1 MNLWIVWLSAGVC
14 PIRRESLQSLHEAV
28 KVSREKH
35 PELNL
40 RGVAVLNGYLAA
52 QKHGTR
58 GPLPAGFHWHVTEE
72 LRSSFALGMNTGA
85 KAAKGAVEPDVLVM
99 LQDDFLLPADPEIF
113 HRLCAQAVGSAG
125 VQPVFNEPDES
136 GAMRLIGPFQI
147 DQSGMV
153 SSYTCEDR
161 VTVKAPG
168 YVVPIAADYKL
179 FTHVLA
185 GFDVDYWPSYYEDTD
200 YSFRAHRLGLPLRLA
215 QDVVIEHRRSSTAD
229 KLYTP
234 VDRNTHVTRNRALF
248 LERHKELLPP
258 APPARIHPVAPPPS
272 DGFEAV
278 ARKRKVPR
286 LLVISDSPAIKTGF
300 GIQSNAIIQAGR
312 AAGFDVHFLATSM
325 VQKTK
330 LPPPYEVRH
339 GVPIWH
345 CSLPLGNEH
354 LGFVLNHVRPDYIA
368 TLTEI
373 WMADSIIDYLGVL
386 APRMASWLTCESPE
400 AEPDYFKL
408 LSMLHRRVFM
418 SEFGLRSHGAEAEK
432 FPHKAGKTLHVPH
445 GVNGDVFR
453 IATPELVK
461 QWRANLNVPDDGF
474 LVFHNG
480 QNQKRK
486 NTVGILHA
494 WQQFVQW
501 LPAGERGK
509 VKLLLG
515 TQPKVPILPAD
526 DIVSVR
532 AIENTINQGGWDLG
546 RMMERVFSAEERKTV
561 AFAPKGYG
569 VTDDVIA
576 AQYNA
581 AHVHLLP
588 SLAEGFGVP
597 LIEAMACGRSNIASD
612 NSTTPEICGEWGI
625 RLECDEWNV
634 EQSTGIVRPYPSA
647 KSILKGLQEAYGLR
661 EALDLPA
668 YREGVR
674 SHALSKYAWN
684 GVVDR
689 WADILRDVRKEF
701 DL

>member
-1 MNLWIVWLSAGVC
+1 MRAWIVWLSAGVC
-14 PIRRESLQSLHEAV
+14 PIRRESLQSLSGALAA
-28 KVSREKH
+28 SRQAH
-35 PELNL
+35 PELEL
-40 RGVAVLNGYLAA
+40 QGVAVLNGYLAA
-52 QKHGTR
+52 QRHGLRTT
-58 GPLPAGFHWHVTEE
+58 LPPGLTWHVTEE

-85 KAAKGAVEPDVLVM
+85 KLAKGTFEPDVLVM
-99 LQDDFLLPADPEIF
+99 LQDDFILPADPELF
-113 HRLCAQAVGSAG
+113 HRLCEAARGSAG
-125 VQPVFNEPDES
+125 VQPVFNEPDET
-136 GAMRLIGPFQI
+136 GAMRHVGPFQI
-147 DQSGMV
+147 DQTGV
-153 SSYTCEDR
+153 VQAYNPADR
-161 VTVKAPG
+161 VTVKSPG
-168 YVVPIAADYKL
+168 YVVPIAADYRL
-179 FTHVLA
+179 FLHALA

-200 YSFRAHRLGLPLRLA
+200 YSFRAHAMGLPLRLV
-215 QDVVIEHRRSSTAD
+215 QDVVIEHRRSSTSD

-234 VDRNTHVTRNRALF
+234 IDRNTHVTRNRGLF
-248 LERHKELLPP
+248 LERHRDALPP
-258 APPARIHPVAPPPS
+258 APAGRIQPVHPPPS
-272 DGFEAV
+272 DSFETNT
-278 ARKRKVPR
+278 RKRKVPR
-286 LLVISDSPAIKTGF
+286 LLVISDSPSIKTGF

-330 LPPPYEVRH
+330 LPPPYEERH

-368 TLTEI
+368 TLTEL
-373 WMADSIIDYLGVL
+373 WMADSVIDYLGVL

-418 SEFGLRSHGAEAEK
+418 SEFGLASHGGAVESLK
-432 FPHKAGKTLHVPH
+432 HKAGASLHVPH

-453 IATPELVK
+453 IAPPELVA
-461 QWRANLNVPDDGF
+461 QWRKTQGVPEDGF

-526 DIVSVR
+526 DVVSVR

-546 RMMERVFSAEERKTV
+546 RMMERVFSEEERKTV

-625 RLECDEWNV
+625 KLECDEWNV

-647 KSILKGLQEAYGLR
+647 KSILRGLQEAYALR
-661 EALDLPA
+661 ETLDLPA

-674 SHALSKYAWN
+674 AHALSKYAWN

-689 WADILRDVRKEF
+689 WSEILRDVRKEF